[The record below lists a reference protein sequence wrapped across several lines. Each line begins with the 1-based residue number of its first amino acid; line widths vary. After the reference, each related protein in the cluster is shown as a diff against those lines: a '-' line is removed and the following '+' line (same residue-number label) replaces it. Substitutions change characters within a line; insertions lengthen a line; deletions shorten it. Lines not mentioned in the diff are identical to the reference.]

1 MDALLTDEWLAG
13 LDAVPTIDEASA
25 ALARELVRARG
36 GEAGLPREEVER
48 LAIAASELVTNQL
61 RHARR
66 GKVAV
71 RAIERSGVRGV
82 EIVAADLGSGIAD
95 VQAAL
100 AGTGP
105 SARSLGSG
113 VASARR
119 MVHELDVDV
128 RLGQGTALW
137 ARAFAEAPLRRR
149 EVGVV
154 GRPIAEERVSGDHAV
169 VLRDGA
175 TLLCAVIDGIGH
187 GPLAWEAAERA
198 GATVRAHRHASL
210 TAILEACDAALVG
223 TRGAVMSV
231 ARIDEATGTLEH
243 AGVGNVTARIEG
255 RRRTKLLGSASWT
268 LGRRGSKLRT
278 VMETVRL
285 DDDEALVLFTDGL
298 VSRASLEESDMLR
311 EHPAAIAQHLVERF
325 ARTTDDALALVVK

>member
-13 LDAVPTIDEASA
+13 LDPVPTIDDASA

-36 GEAGLPREEVER
+36 AEAGLPREEVER
-48 LAIAASELVTNQL
+48 LAIAASELVMNQL

-71 RAIERSGVRGV
+71 RVIERSGVPGV
-82 EIVAADLGSGIAD
+82 EIVAADLGGGIAD

-113 VASARR
+113 VASTRR

-137 ARAFAEAPLRRR
+137 ARVFAEAPLRRR

-154 GRPIAEERVSGDHAV
+154 GRPIQEERVSGDHAV
-169 VLRDGA
+169 VLRDGK

-198 GATVRAHRHASL
+198 GATVRTHRDASL
-210 TAILEACDAALVG
+210 MAILEACDAALLG

-231 ARIDEATGTLEH
+231 ARIDEATSTLEH

-255 RRRTKLLGSASWT
+255 RGRAKLLGSASWT
-268 LGRRGSKLRT
+268 LGRRGGKLRA
-278 VMETVRL
+278 VMETL
-285 DDDEALVLFTDGL
+285 QLSDDEALVLFTDGL
-298 VSRASLEESDMLR
+298 VSRTNLEEPDMLR
-311 EHPAAIAQHLVERF
+311 EHPAAIAQYLVERF
-325 ARTTDDALALVVK
+325 ARATDDALTLVVR